1 LAEQYTN
8 RTNRALSFARI
19 QLKQLQQ
26 VQNSAGWSQ
35 DLEIAAF
42 EAGIC
47 FHLAVALH
55 AYRREIAERYTL
67 PTESIDSLE
76 DLITAQQTQGQ
87 STSEAT
93 EFEVLAE
100 TPSSW
105 LNQLEQRY
113 AQCWGATSSKRS
125 EAESLSEISLVQIEP
140 GRTAAL
146 ELPLSTLYS
155 ELFALVSR
163 QRAAMQEW

>member
-1 LAEQYTN
+1 MAEQYTN

-19 QLKQLQQ
+19 QLKQLEQAAE
-26 VQNSAGWSQ
+26 SGGWSQ
-35 DLEIAAF
+35 ELKVGAF
-42 EAGIC
+42 EAGIA

-55 AYRREIAERYTL
+55 AYRREIAERYSL
-67 PTESIDSLE
+67 PTESIETLE
-76 DLITAQQTQGQ
+76 DLIAAQQTQGQ

-100 TPSSW
+100 TPDSW

-113 AQCWGATSSKRS
+113 AQCWGATPAKLSHTQST
-125 EAESLSEISLVQIEP
+125 SEISLVQIEP
-140 GRTAAL
+140 GRSNAPK
-146 ELPLSTLYS
+146 LPLSTLYS
-155 ELFALVSR
+155 ELYSLISR

>member
-1 LAEQYTN
+1 MAAQYTN

-19 QLKQLQQ
+19 QIKQLEQA
-26 VQNSAGWSQ
+26 SEAGGWSQ
-35 DLEIAAF
+35 ELEVGAF
-42 EAGIC
+42 EAGIA

-55 AYRREIAERYTL
+55 AYRREIAERYSL
-67 PTESIDSLE
+67 PTESIETLA
-76 DLITAQQTQGQ
+76 DLIAAQQTQGQ

-100 TPSSW
+100 SPDSW

-113 AQCWGATSSKRS
+113 VQCWGATPAKSSRAQS
-125 EAESLSEISLVQIEP
+125 TSDISLVQIEP
-140 GRTAAL
+140 GRASTPQ
-146 ELPLSTLYS
+146 LPLSTLYS
-155 ELFALVSR
+155 ELYALISR

>member
-1 LAEQYTN
+1 LADQYTN

-19 QLKQLQQ
+19 QLKKLEEAQ
-26 VQNSAGWSQ
+26 VSAGWSQ
-35 DLEIAAF
+35 ELEVGALEAAV
-42 EAGIC
+42 A

-55 AYRREIAERYTL
+55 TYRREIAERYSL
-67 PTESIDSLE
+67 PTESIDSLA
-76 DLITAQQTQGQ
+76 DLISAQQSQGQ

-100 TPSSW
+100 TEHSW

-113 AQCWGATSSKRS
+113 AQCWGLSPSKSGATVVQ
-125 EAESLSEISLVQIEP
+125 SEISLVQIEP
-140 GRTAAL
+140 QRSEAAQ
-146 ELPLSTLYS
+146 LPLATLYS
-155 ELFALVSR
+155 ELYALIAR